1 MGEARTAAPDL
12 RMVLPAAAAWA
23 GCFLA
28 TGEEWRWACLAALI
42 GLVTLGVGAQG
53 ARWLLA
59 GLGLMLAGTAG
70 VAGLQVWALHS
81 STLGSLAAE
90 SASVSVLVQVKAEAH
105 LTPASGVRPAMARMP
120 VQVRRLDGRGRR
132 TTATV
137 PARLQATGESVA
149 LLRTLPVGS
158 EVSLT
163 ALVRQ
168 PRPGERSAATLVLR
182 GTPETLRGPGLA
194 DRVLNRV
201 RAGLRASMRH
211 NPPEQAGLVP
221 AFVVGDTANVPSSV
235 ADDFKATGLTHL
247 TAVSGTNLTL
257 LLAFSLGLLRRAGV
271 QGWWLRGAAIAV
283 VVVFVLLC
291 RSEPSVLRAAAMG
304 LVALSATG
312 LARDP
317 RRGVRNLA
325 VACCGLLLVD
335 PWLARSWGFALS
347 VSASLGIL
355 CWASS
360 WQQRLTRWAP
370 EWVAEAVCVP
380 LAAQLAT
387 QPIVT
392 ALSGSISVVGLAS
405 NGLTGPF
412 VAPVT
417 VLGLAAALLSPISSQ
432 VGVAP
437 GWLAGWCVQPVLT
450 VAHLFAGL
458 PAAQWVWRAS
468 PAGLAVLAACCLGL
482 AAVLPWVL
490 ARPRWCLVFALVLLV
505 AGWRQPAPAGW
516 PGQWQVV
523 FCDVGQGDATVIRAG
538 PRQVVLVDTGPDPDR
553 VVSCLRGLGV
563 THVPLLVL
571 SHFHADHVGGLP
583 GVLRSFEVGQVL
595 TSPLASPASQV
606 AMVRAQL
613 AEAQVPS
620 RSARV
625 QELLT
630 VGEASWQTLG
640 AGSPAGLTRQGEG
653 ENSAENDA
661 SIVGLA
667 AAGGVR
673 VLLSGDAEP
682 PAQQAVVASQSDLSA
697 HVLKLPHHGSARQD
711 QRFFQQSK
719 ATVAVASV
727 GARNDYGHPAA
738 KTVSLANKCGMKVLR
753 TDQTGSIAVGRDAK
767 GLRIVTQ
774 RPPVV

>member
-1 MGEARTAAPDL
+1 
-12 RMVLPAAAAWA
+12 MVVPAATAWA
-23 GCFLA
+23 GCFLV
-28 TGEEWRWACLAALI
+28 TGEEWRWACLGALAGLAA
-42 GLVTLGVGAQG
+42 LGVGVQRAQ
-53 ARWLLA
+53 WLVAA
-59 GLGLMLAGTAG
+59 GGLMLAGTVM
-70 VAGLQVWALHS
+70 VAGLQVWALQS
-81 STLGSLAAE
+81 STLGRLS
-90 SASVSVLVQVKAEAH
+90 SQGASVTVLVQVQAEPAV
-105 LTPASGVRPAMARMP
+105 TPASGVRPALARMP

-132 TTATV
+132 TVASV
-137 PARLQATGESVA
+137 PGRLQATGESVVQLQA
-149 LLRTLPVGS
+149 LPVGS
-158 EVSLT
+158 EVLLS
-163 ALVRQ
+163 ALVRP

-182 GTPETLRGPGLA
+182 GTPEIRRGPGPA

-221 AFVVGDTANVPSSV
+221 AFVVGDTAHVPGSV
-235 ADDFKATGLTHL
+235 TDDFKTTGLTHL

-271 QGWWLRGAAIAV
+271 QGWWLRGAAVGMVA
-283 VVVFVLLC
+283 VFVMLC

-304 LVALSATG
+304 LVALSASG
-312 LARDP
+312 LARDQ

-355 CWASS
+355 CWAGP
-360 WQQRLTRWAP
+360 WQQRLMRWAP

-405 NGLTGPF
+405 NALTGPF

-417 VLGLAAALLSPISSQ
+417 VLGLTAALVSPVWSPA
-432 VGVAP
+432 GVVP

-458 PAAQWVWRAS
+458 PAAQWAWRSS
-468 PAGLAVLAACCLGL
+468 PTALAVLAACCLGL
-482 AAVLPWVL
+482 ATVLPWVL
-490 ARPRWCLVFALVLLV
+490 ARPAWCLVFAVALVV

-538 PRQVVLVDTGPDPDR
+538 PHQVVLVDTGPDSDQ
-553 VVSCLRGLGV
+553 VVACLRGLGV
-563 THVPLLVL
+563 KRVPLLVL
-571 SHFHADHVGGLP
+571 SHFHSDHIGGLS
-583 GVLRSFEVGQVL
+583 GVLRSFEVGEVL
-595 TSPLASPASQV
+595 TSPLAEPADQV
-606 AMVRAQL
+606 ALVRGQL

-620 RSARV
+620 RPARV
-625 QELLT
+625 QERLS
-630 VGEASWQTLG
+630 VGEATWQTLA
-640 AGSPAGLTRQGEG
+640 AGPAAGLARQGEG
-653 ENSAENDA
+653 ENSAEND
-661 SIVGLA
+661 SSVVGLVGV
-667 AAGGVR
+667 GGVR
-673 VLLSGDAEP
+673 VLMTGDAEP
-682 PAQQAVVASQSDLSA
+682 PAQQALVASGVDLSA
-697 HVLKLPHHGSARQD
+697 HVLKLPHHGSSRQD
-711 QRFFQQSK
+711 ERFFQQSA
-719 ATVAVASV
+719 ATLAIASV
-727 GARNDYGHPAA
+727 GERNDYGHPAA

-753 TDQTGSIAVGRDAK
+753 TDQTGSVAVGRDAR
-767 GLRIVTQ
+767 GMRIVTE
-774 RPPVV
+774 RPAGA